1 MAGPSNVQPGAA
13 TGGAAVGATGI
24 LTRGRIGIAALALAL
39 LMLAA
44 AGGYLLGTSSGED
57 LDAAREA
64 GERSG
69 WSQGT
74 AIGGNIY
81 PAGLELGRKITY
93 GRTFR
98 SAYRDAYQR
107 AFVGT
112 EVKEPKPN
120 EIEVPAP

>member
-1 MAGPSNVQPGAA
+1 MAGPSHDQPGAA
-13 TGGAAVGATGI
+13 TGGNATGI
-24 LTRGRIGIAALALAL
+24 ITRGRIGLAVLALAL
-39 LMLAA
+39 LALVAT
-44 AGGYLLGTSSGED
+44 GGYLLGSSSGED
-57 LDAAREA
+57 LDAARKA
-64 GERSG
+64 GERFG

-74 AIGGNIY
+74 AIGGEVY

-98 SAYRDAYQR
+98 SSYRDAYSR

-112 EVKEPKPN
+112 AVKGPEPE

>member
-1 MAGPSNVQPGAA
+1 MAGPSNDQPGLAA
-13 TGGAAVGATGI
+13 GGNATGI
-24 LTRGRIGIAALALAL
+24 ITRGRIGLAALALVL
-39 LMLAA
+39 LVLAA
-44 AGGYLLGTSSGED
+44 AAGHWLGAASGED

-64 GERSG
+64 GERAG
-69 WSQGT
+69 WDQGT
-74 AIGGNIY
+74 AIGGDIY

-98 SAYRDAYQR
+98 SSYRDAYER

-112 EVKEPKPN
+112 GVDGPGSG